1 MATAIV
7 LNGTSSAGKTSLAR
21 AVQKLA
27 SIPILHIQMDA
38 FLDMQPPRLD
48 NHPDGFVFRSVEHA
62 DPPEVSIET
71 GPYGARLLDGMRR
84 SVAALA
90 DAGLDVIVDDVW
102 LGGGEREAY
111 DALMPAHKVWFV
123 GVYTS
128 LEACEGREKS
138 RGDRDIG
145 LARWQFGR
153 VHHNTRYDLE
163 VDATHS
169 APVDIAQIVVD
180 RFGL

>member
-1 MATAIV
+1 MARVIV

-27 SIPILHIQMDA
+27 SAPILHVQMDA
-38 FLDMQPPRLD
+38 FLEMQPPRLD
-48 NHPDGFVFRSVEHA
+48 NHKDGFVFRPVEQA
-62 DPPEVSIET
+62 DPPEVSVET
-71 GPYGARLLDGMRR
+71 GPYGERPMDGMRR

-90 DAGLDVIVDDVW
+90 DAGLDIIVDDVW
-102 LGGGEREAY
+102 LGGGEQEAY
-111 DALMPAHKVWFV
+111 EALLRAHKVWFV
-123 GVYTS
+123 GLCTS
-128 LEACEGREKS
+128 LETCEAREKS

-145 LARWQFGR
+145 QARWQFSR
-153 VHHNTRYDLE
+153 VHQNTRYDLE

-169 APVDIAQIVVD
+169 EPDDAAQIVVD